1 VSSPSSP
8 DVTPPRGTIAEFAA
22 GFLVLGRGFATWRRH
37 PRLMLLGFVPAFIV
51 GAAIVVVLTLV
62 AINVYGIG
70 HGIVRPFSHHWHPV
84 WQDVA
89 AYSAGAA
96 VLTLVGVLCVFAF
109 TALSLLLGEPVYT
122 RIWRAVEQDL
132 GGDPPEHEAGFWRTV
147 GDSARIVLQ
156 TIVAAVI
163 VGLAAAIPFVGPLIA
178 GVGGM
183 LITGRLVALEL
194 TARPLE
200 ARGLSRAQRATVLR
214 TRNPRLIGFGVAV
227 HLCFLVPLGAVA
239 VMPAAV
245 AGATILA
252 RLASETHGF
261 AFPQDSKRPVSD

>member
-1 VSSPSSP
+1 MSSAPPS
-8 DVTPPRGTIAEFAA
+8 DPPATRGTIAEFAA
-22 GFLVLGRGFATWRRH
+22 GFVVLGRGFTTWRRH
-37 PRLMLLGFVPAFIV
+37 PRLMLLGFVPALIV
-51 GAAIVVVLTLV
+51 GAAITALLTIV

-70 HGIVRPFSHHWHPV
+70 SGIVRPFSHHWDPV
-84 WQDVA
+84 WQEIA
-89 AYSAGAA
+89 AYSVGAA
-96 VLTLVGVLCVFAF
+96 VLGIVGVLCVFAF

-156 TIVAAVI
+156 TVVAAVI
-163 VGLAAAIPFVGPLIA
+163 VAIIAFIPFIGPPIAAVA
-178 GVGGM
+178 GV
-183 LITGRLVALEL
+183 LITGRLVGLEL

-200 ARGLSRAQRATVLR
+200 ARGMTRERRSEVLR

-227 HLCFLVPLGAVA
+227 HLCYAIPFGAVA

-252 RLASETHGF
+252 RTATDTHAGLS
-261 AFPQDSKRPVSD
+261 PQDSKRPVSD